1 VGAVSGRA
9 CPQAL
14 YTSAS
19 RTLEGPGFGVY
30 AHSADWPAEVG
41 RTRKALGALVGSRP
55 EDGEA
60 YGVFSRG
67 AGRVLHRAVAAR
79 ADGFGRPGN
88 YLVHLLWDG
97 SGRLGVRELLA
108 LRRAGRFLDALPED
122 AAPTADLPPLR
133 VAPADRVAPVLA
145 PDEVDALT
153 PPLAGLLAT
162 LAAGSGRCALP
173 ARTASGR
180 EVAEVLFAVL
190 PRALTAG
197 VSLSTGTGEDDGDTA
212 PVAVQLTDAP
222 ARTAATTRDTERA
235 RTLLEAASKGELAPD
250 ELADVRR
257 LDVWLFADSWSE
269 QDAAGLSA
277 GQVAGVLESSAA
289 PRWLARGG
297 NAAAA
302 LDSAADSPAVEAA
315 LRAAVDRWPAVAG
328 LVRDRVLAAL
338 LDEVLDGGPGP
349 AELAVEV
356 AGIGQA
362 DLCAALA
369 GEVRRGRRIAR
380 LDRAAGLLVE
390 QALGL
395 GVDLPLLG
403 LTGQTWELALL
414 ATRRTVVG
422 DALVAQWRSSG
433 GWTAAHGEL
442 LGHLLVADPGWLA
455 RLGDVVP
462 VPSLPPALRWAA
474 LRMDVAGVEELAAAV
489 ATGAG
494 AGRGWALREVV
505 FGSELPAGDVD
516 RVLGRRLELLLV
528 DDGWPPEL
536 ARSFA
541 RSRGGEGASPRRR
554 LRRGDG

>member
-1 VGAVSGRA
+1 MSGRA

-14 YTSAS
+14 YTSAP

-30 AHSADWPAEVG
+30 AHSADWPVEVG
-41 RTRKALGALVGSRP
+41 RTRKALGALVGFRP
-55 EDGEA
+55 TDGEA
-60 YGVFSRG
+60 YGVLSRG
-67 AGRVLHRAVAAR
+67 AGRVLYRAVAAR
-79 ADGFGRPGN
+79 TDAFGRPGN

-122 AAPTADLPPLR
+122 SSPSADLPPLR
-133 VAPADRVAPVLA
+133 LVSADRGAPALT

-153 PPLAGLLAT
+153 APLAALLAT
-162 LAAGSGRCALP
+162 LAAGSGSCALP
-173 ARTASGR
+173 VRTASGR

-190 PRALTAG
+190 PRALTTG
-197 VSLSTGTGEDDGDTA
+197 VSLHAGTREDDGDTA
-212 PVAVQLTDAP
+212 PVGVQLTDAP
-222 ARTAATTRDTERA
+222 VRSAAGPHDSERA
-235 RTLLEAASKGELAPD
+235 RTLLEAASKAELAPD
-250 ELADVRR
+250 DLADLRR
-257 LDVWLFADSWSE
+257 LDAWLFADAWAE
-269 QDAAGLSA
+269 QDAAGLTADQLAS
-277 GQVAGVLESSAA
+277 VLESSAA
-289 PRWLARGG
+289 PGWLARGG

-302 LDSAADSPAVEAA
+302 LDVAAGSPPVEVA
-315 LRAAVDRWPAVAG
+315 LRAAVDRWPAVAE
-328 LVRDRVLAAL
+328 LVRGRVLAAL
-338 LDEVLDGGPGP
+338 LDEVLDGAEGP

-369 GEVRRGRRIAR
+369 GEVRRGRRVAR

-390 QALGL
+390 QALTL
-395 GVDLPLLG
+395 GVDLPLLE

-414 ATRRTVVG
+414 ATRRPVVG
-422 DALVAQWRSSG
+422 DALVAQWRSGG
-433 GWTAAHGEL
+433 GWTAEHGTL

-455 RLGDVVP
+455 RLGDAVP
-462 VPSLPPALRWAA
+462 ASALPPALRWAA

-489 ATGAG
+489 ATGAN

-516 RVLGRRLELLLV
+516 QVLGRRLELLLT

-536 ARSFA
+536 AESFA
-541 RSRGGEGASPRRR
+541 RSRGAGDASSRRR
-554 LRRGDG
+554 RRRGD